1 MEMGCGLPRNQ
12 KVNLVIYAT
21 VKSPKAWNR
30 WITYERSYGL
40 YMIMPLP
47 IFLILTHVLF
57 KKTIS
62 STAIWF
68 SDGMGYSWSAFPMR
82 VGRVLLGGP

>member
-1 MEMGCGLPRNQ
+1 
-12 KVNLVIYAT
+12 
-21 VKSPKAWNR
+21 
-30 WITYERSYGL
+30 
-40 YMIMPLP
+40 MPLP

-62 STAIWF
+62 SKAIGF
-68 SDGMGYSWSAFPMR
+68 SDGMAYSWSAFPMR